1 MERERASNWDWSP
14 RSTRSRFIT
23 QYSSKGETT
32 VWGKGWSR
40 FVVMDFNTNHCD
52 SSKGK
57 DTLIQLLSSLFLINR
72 RFFNVL
78 PPAIY
83 LLKLDQRGLA
93 KLNRFYQVL
102 KCQTNID
109 RNTKQIQ
116 AKDGWMDY
124 RMEGAPNWD
133 WLRSPPLGHPSILE
147 SLSIRSSTKNS
158 ILKISNIF
166 GYFWLFCVQVN
177 STQFGF
183 LETLGLS
190 LCICDQSNQG

>member
-1 MERERASNWDWSP
+1 
-14 RSTRSRFIT
+14 
-23 QYSSKGETT
+23 
-32 VWGKGWSR
+32 
-40 FVVMDFNTNHCD
+40 MDFKG
-52 SSKGK
+52 SKGK

-93 KLNRFYQVL
+93 KLNGFHQVL

-124 RMEGAPNWD
+124 RMEGAPN
-133 WLRSPPLGHPSILE
+133 
-147 SLSIRSSTKNS
+147 
-158 ILKISNIF
+158 
-166 GYFWLFCVQVN
+166 
-177 STQFGF
+177 
-183 LETLGLS
+183 
-190 LCICDQSNQG
+190 